1 MTTAFVSSG
10 GGSLGAVQVGML
22 QALTARGVE
31 PDWLGAAGLG
41 WAPSL
46 WHNGSIRRLVREHLA
61 FDRLEDAPIPLH
73 VVATDVGG
81 GQDVR
86 LSTAMPSTPCRTAIR
101 APTLQENCHDN

>member
-22 QALTARGVE
+22 QALTAHGVE

-81 GQDVR
+81 GQDVL
-86 LSTAMPSTPCRTAIR
+86 LSDGDAVDTVPDRNPRTNA
-101 APTLQENCHDN
+101 AGELP